1 MSSALPDLTRR
12 ADRFRE
18 TALKNIE
25 QIRAYADLVDG
36 RLAKGQP
43 VSPVQVQSILRN
55 AEELLAAAAVLDQ
68 LSEIQATQAAV
79 MATAAAEVFGTTH
92 EGRPIDARNN
102 IPAGEQS

>member
-68 LSEIQATQAAV
+68 IREIEGAQA
-79 MATAAAEVFGTTH
+79 FGTTR

-102 IPAGEQS
+102 IPAGEKS